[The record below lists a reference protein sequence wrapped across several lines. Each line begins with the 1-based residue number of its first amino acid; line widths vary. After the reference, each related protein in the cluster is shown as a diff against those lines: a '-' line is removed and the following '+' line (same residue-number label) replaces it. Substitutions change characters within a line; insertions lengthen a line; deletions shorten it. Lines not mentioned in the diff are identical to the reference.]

1 MRRNEF
7 EQAVRIYGRLA
18 KMPNV
23 ETERIE
29 ALQAAAK
36 RMYDQQQMQ
45 LKNT

>member
-1 MRRNEF
+1 MRRSEF
-7 EQAVRIYGRLA
+7 EQAARIYGRLA

-23 ETERIE
+23 ETARVE

-36 RMYDQQQMQ
+36 RMYEQQTQ